1 MATKKLITIAENT
14 YDEHLLVVQKQ
25 KKKTQCLNIYISNQ
39 ESCAPSTK
47 LLILHHGDSRS
58 IAVSGQ
64 LPIYPPLTQ
73 HQSIDNKLG
82 LRVS

>member
-82 LRVS
+82 LMLS

>member
-58 IAVSGQ
+58 MAVSGQ

-82 LRVS
+82 LMLS

>member
-14 YDEHLLVVQKQ
+14 YDEHLLVSPETEEKDSS
-25 KKKTQCLNIYISNQ
+25 LNMYLSNQ

-82 LRVS
+82 LMLS